1 VSTTAE
7 ADQLIVTSLAVTG
20 TLAVLKK
27 VTAGEPPDVVRVL
40 IGVFVAGTMLTL
52 AAQGA
57 PQLASSIAVLVLIA
71 ALIYAGADV
80 FGAIAKTTGYMA
92 PGVKAP
98 KRFNIGN
105 NRSVF

>member
-1 VSTTAE
+1 MNTSE

-27 VTAGEPPDVVRVL
+27 VTNGQPPDVVRVL

-57 PQLASSIAVLVLIA
+57 PQLAGSIAVLVLIA
-71 ALIYAGADV
+71 ALIYAGSDV
-80 FGAIAKTTGYMA
+80 FGALAKATGYIA
-92 PGVKAP
+92 PGQKASP
-98 KRFNIGN
+98 SFSAGGN
-105 NRSVF
+105 RRVM